1 MGGFNIVRWLRLS
14 LIVGLS
20 CLLLFVGC
28 SANSASNAARKT
40 LTVALDG
47 TYPPFV
53 FQSESGELQGF
64 DVDIMK
70 AIASS

>member
-28 SANSASNAARKT
+28 SANSGSNAARKT

-53 FQSESGELQGF
+53 FNQSL
-64 DVDIMK
+64 
-70 AIASS
+70 ASYRVLMLTS